1 MTIFTELNQVMPA
14 WLIDWIAGGVL
25 QWSGWSLF
33 WYVMIMTHI
42 TIASVTI
49 FLHRHQ
55 AHRALDLHPNV
66 AHFFRFWLWLTTGM
80 ITKEWAAIH
89 RKHHAKCET
98 ENDPHSPQMQGIQ
111 TIMWRGADLYKIESK
126 NRETIEKYGQ
136 GTPDDWIENHLYDK
150 YRWQGL
156 GLMMIINLVLF
167 GAMGGLVWAIQMVWI
182 PITAAG
188 IINGI
193 GHYWGYRNYD
203 CEDASRNISPIG
215 LIIGGEE
222 LHNNHHTYATSAKLS
237 SKWYEFDIGWFYIRC
252 LETCGL
258 ANVKKTIPK
267 IKSSHP
273 RHISEDL
280 VKTIVTHR
288 YEIMSRYSK
297 TLKAAFNLEVQTM
310 KSLAKEFADN
320 HHWLF
325 KDEANLNPSQ
335 KARLE
340 TLMGVNERIKHL
352 IEMRRELTQLWTKS
366 TASREQLTEQLH
378 HWCLKAE
385 KSNLQLLQNFSQ
397 KLKTYA

>member
-1 MTIFTELNQVMPA
+1 
-14 WLIDWIAGGVL
+14 
-25 QWSGWSLF
+25 
-33 WYVMIMTHI
+33 
-42 TIASVTI
+42 
-49 FLHRHQ
+49 
-55 AHRALDLHPNV
+55 
-66 AHFFRFWLWLTTGM
+66 
-80 ITKEWAAIH
+80 
-89 RKHHAKCET
+89 
-98 ENDPHSPQMQGIQ
+98 MQGIQ

-167 GAMGGLVWAIQMVWI
+167 GAVGGLVWAIQMVWI

-258 ANVKKTIPK
+258 AKVKKSIPK
-267 IKSSHP
+267 MKSSHP

-320 HHWLF
+320 HQWLF
-325 KDEANLNPSQ
+325 KDEANLNPLQ

-340 TLMGVNERIKHL
+340 TLMGVNERIRHL

-385 KSNLQLLQNFSQ
+385 KSNLQLLQTFSQ